1 MEMRERAPNSPK
13 VRKRHIRRGWRQ
25 TRSQLNHIFAQ
36 SFYSIKEKHIS
47 AEWHESNGQKYL
59 DIHASDYYSLGLME
73 GSELGAKIR
82 ALKLIIKTIAVKTRQ
97 AEYTYKHFLDMAREY
112 EDSIP
117 DEFLR
122 DSDKIGTYID
132 EIQGMADSLKGISF
146 EDIFLQNCF
155 IDIVYG
161 ELIPFGAR
169 IPQDYDFGCTSMGIY
184 YPSPDKE
191 SPPLVLIGQNYD
203 FNVTFKPTLSFVLHK
218 VAHHPRIFSLRM
230 GGMLSI
236 PTGLNELGLYS
247 CVNVVKSNVSANYT
261 IPSGIISRIVF
272 TFGKDVES
280 AYNLV
285 YQQPASNGYNLMLRD
300 PSKIIACETL
310 PLEHNRYDIKSWFA
324 TSNTF
329 IDEKFQ
335 QHLVLPEYSKE
346 RQKLAEK
353 LLEESYQNH
362 PNFKTIP
369 RLLSKKPII
378 CRTPVN
384 VAESRTLAFLT
395 NDYFG
400 IGNPADHPW
409 GFIPVEI
416 KSDMLKKQPE

>member
-1 MEMRERAPNSPK
+1 MRERTHRPPK
-13 VRKRHIRRGWRQ
+13 LRKRHIRKGWRQ
-25 TRSQLNHIFAQ
+25 TRSQLNYILVQ
-36 SFYSIKEKHIS
+36 SYFSSKEKENS
-47 AEWHESNGQKYL
+47 AEWHESNSQKYL
-59 DIHASDYYSLGLME
+59 DVHASDYYSLGLME

-82 ALKLIIKTIAVKTRQ
+82 AMKLIIKTIAVKTRQ
-97 AEYTYKHFLDMAREY
+97 AEYTYKHFLEMAREY

-117 DEFLR
+117 DEYLR
-122 DSDKIGTYID
+122 DSYKIGTFID
-132 EIQGMADSLKGISF
+132 EIQGMADSLNGISF

-169 IPQDYDFGCTSMGIY
+169 IPQDYDFGCTSMGIFY
-184 YPSPDKE
+184 SSLDK
-191 SPPLVLIGQNYD
+191 SPPQVLIGQNFD
-203 FNVTFKPTLSFVLHK
+203 FNITFKPTLSFVLHK
-218 VAHHPRIFSLRM
+218 VANHPRIFSLRL

-236 PTGLNELGLYS
+236 PTGLNEWGLYS
-247 CVNVVKSNVSANYT
+247 CINVVKTNISANYT
-261 IPSGIISRIVF
+261 IPSGVLSRLAF
-272 TFGKDVES
+272 TFCKDVES

-285 YQQPASNGYNLMLRD
+285 YQQPASNGYNLMFRD

-310 PLEHNRYDIKSWFA
+310 PLEHNRYDIGSWFA

-335 QHLVLPEYSKE
+335 QYLVLPNYSKD
-346 RQKLAEK
+346 RQRLGES
-353 LLEESYQNH
+353 LLKEAYDNH
-362 PNFKTIP
+362 PNLKTIP
-369 RLLSKKPII
+369 SLLAKKPII
-378 CRTPVN
+378 CRTPLN

-409 GFIPVEI
+409 GFIPLEI
-416 KSDMLKKQPE
+416 PH